1 MICCIHLYTIQ
12 NNTSYTFDRVR
23 GENRHQNDGHE
34 RRDRSAK
41 TFRRGRAL
49 TFLERMSLKRSALK
63 KQLETPEL
71 QSINPI
77 LVGELKAIDMV
88 ISEFVQLFELYE
100 FEEGETA
107 SKTEDKE
114 DLVKDSNEEKKIKRG
129 GENETN

>member
-1 MICCIHLYTIQ
+1 MYTIQ

-23 GENRHQNDGHE
+23 GENRHQNDGLE